1 MDYFAYLLVGTGRQV
16 AERLF
21 IPVIRV
27 SGICEPEKMLT
38 ARATPVALIVMEG
51 NTEYFVPFP
60 VDIDIDELQR
70 EIADLKDRIGSGL
83 QFCKL

>member
-1 MDYFAYLLVGTGRQV
+1 MDTFAYLLVGTGRQV

-27 SGICEPEKMLT
+27 AGICEPEKMLT

-51 NTEYFVPFP
+51 DEHYFVPLP
-60 VDIDIDELQR
+60 GRIDMEELQR
-70 EIADLKDRIGSGL
+70 EIADLKDRIGNGL